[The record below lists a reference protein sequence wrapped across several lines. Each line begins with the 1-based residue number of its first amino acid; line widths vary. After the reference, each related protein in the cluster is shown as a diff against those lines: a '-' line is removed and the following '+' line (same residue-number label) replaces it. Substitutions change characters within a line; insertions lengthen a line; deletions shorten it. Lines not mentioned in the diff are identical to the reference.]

1 MRMLWRRCTNACKL
15 MSDLKT
21 LAENMSCKQTKAKY
35 TIEALLYKPLD
46 RVTKTTLVLHDLL
59 KHTPEEHLDYPLL
72 QEALRISSSFLSVV
86 NEEVPNKKSTV
97 TLSKGKVRQLV
108 KDGFLVD
115 FSNGNR
121 SFRHIFL
128 FTDLILCAKLKQG
141 KHPHYRFDWYL
152 PVSGLTVRCGQE
164 CNIPSCYQ
172 LRMKDLKQKIFLLR
186 RNIQQEKRGSKILA
200 MRTCDRAKKKLL
212 EYESWML
219 THSPTIPLE
228 LHSRYGKNH
237 TLLLSS
243 LYELYEWKDCI
254 EKLTGE
260 SFEKI
265 SVDLLKLTS
274 SCVKLRSVHHP
285 PSSSFTEENTDKGL
299 CGTLSVMV
307 HSATEYQKPANTYIS
322 LELDSFGYF
331 ENRGQTRVLMDVSEP
346 IWEEEFS
353 LEVDGAHY
361 LRLLC
366 VQQQETGES
375 LTEDKILG
383 RTQVE
388 LEANFIQNK
397 WRRMAVTLNEIQVS
411 VSLKYSAHGLQPPG
425 SSCTDQSEV
434 FGVLLGIT
442 AEREGVLVPNLV
454 RYCVEEIDRRGL
466 EEVGIYRI
474 SGIATEIQALRTA
487 FNTNLQDAISRLKT
501 VDVNAVSGTL
511 KLYFRELPEPLIPPE
526 FFQPLARGLE
536 VADKEKKECSMIDLL
551 QEIPDANRNTFLFLV
566 QHLKRVSEKKDVN
579 KMTIHNLATVFGPS
593 LLRPPKDSQSDA
605 VDISQEVVVQVQV
618 VFYYLQSNNLP
629 APQTR
634 RKTYT
639 ESEET

>member
-1 MRMLWRRCTNACKL
+1 MAARSCECIYTHSEVKAFRGWPGVKKGSKEAKKNIRDRLIFCKREEKV
-15 MSDLKT
+15 S
-21 LAENMSCKQTKAKY
+21 A
-35 TIEALLYKPLD
+35 TI
-46 RVTKTTLVLHDLL
+46 
-59 KHTPEEHLDYPLL
+59 
-72 QEALRISSSFLSVV
+72 S
-86 NEEVPNKKSTV
+86 
-97 TLSKGKVRQLV
+97 
-108 KDGFLVD
+108 
-115 FSNGNR
+115 
-121 SFRHIFL
+121 
-128 FTDLILCAKLKQG
+128 
-141 KHPHYRFDWYL
+141 
-152 PVSGLTVRCGQE
+152 PVSC
-164 CNIPSCYQ
+164 
-172 LRMKDLKQKIFLLR
+172 
-186 RNIQQEKRGSKILA
+186 QQSSKILA
-200 MRTCDRAKKKLL
+200 MRTSDRAKKKLL

-219 THSPTIPLE
+219 THSPTVPLE
-228 LHSRYGKNH
+228 LHSRYGKSH

-285 PSSSFTEENTDKGL
+285 PSSSFIEENTDKGL

-307 HSATEYQKPANTYIS
+307 HSATGYQKPANTYIS

-353 LEVDGAHY
+353 LEVDGAHC

-366 VQQQETGES
+366 IQQQETGES
-375 LTEDKILG
+375 LIEDKILG
-383 RTQVE
+383 KTQ
-388 LEANFIQNK
+388 
-397 WRRMAVTLNEIQVS
+397 IQVS

-425 SSCTDQSEV
+425 SSCTDQSDV

-442 AEREGVLVPNLV
+442 AEREGVLVPNIV

-487 FNTNLQDAISRLKT
+487 FNTNLQDAITRLKT

-536 VADKEKKECSMIDLL
+536 IADKEKKEYSMIELL

-618 VFYYLQSNNLP
+618 VFYYLLYNNLP